1 MEYTFE
7 EIKEAYLKLRTYI
20 YYDSSNLFMRV
31 SLAEFE
37 TDEYE
42 PQEFFDRFFIN
53 NKYVSDHKIEAP
65 DNLDSIDKKLFILTY
80 ALNNYHEK
88 PEYINYHLSKIEGRC
103 LPKKIENENADFDS
117 TIISN
122 KRTADSYD
130 ISRIS
135 IFIEASIELHIIS
148 VLWIMKKGFELDRG
162 LYSNC
167 FGNRLI
173 LNKNKDAVVQGS
185 SLFKPYPRQYQKWR
199 DSAIEAARSCLS
211 KNDNVHILNLDIKDF
226 FYSVR
231 IPIEEIGAQFSFPSS
246 TENLYVVFAKIHEFF
261 TKLLVDKY
269 KYPYNI
275 KSEVLDKNG
284 EISKVVLPIGL
295 LSSFILANYHLS
307 PFDEKICSQIRPK
320 YYGRYVD
327 DLLIVLS
334 SPDITL
340 PSNLKPSSFN
350 IEDYKKWLSTSK
362 YLQDEKL
369 PIELK
374 NLTSLEKFVLNI
386 FSPIINLISTPKIF
400 VNYTNSHKHL
410 LKIQG
415 YERLYC
421 QSDKSTLYYFDKD
434 ETTLVID
441 KLKKDLEE
449 KSSEFRNYEDAE
461 GADDFEKSAYHLLY
475 DGSEGKVRTL
485 KDYREDRFGLS
496 VYLSKRI
503 FNALRSNNHISKD
516 EASKIVNF
524 FKGTNVLSLYPLWER
539 VFTFLLVNGHA
550 LSFVEFY
557 LNCANAI
564 DKMKLKNYPITLEQS
579 LATDTSRYLE
589 YAHELSL
596 SLHPSFISNLKIAK
610 KTYEYS
616 FNNLKNAK
624 NFFQLHYSPTDENSY
639 FINRFRESNL
649 VRHHY
654 TAQTLI
660 SYTNDDTSIKNIKN
674 LTEVKLDFE
683 KYNIASKLILNS
695 PRLLK
700 FWECCLSSFYEKL
713 SSIQP
718 IHDDT
723 FLFDFNTTD
732 ENKKHHLNKSFELFK
747 SANSKHS
754 NSYSDID
761 SNDIFLLLPNKDK
774 TDYSLNEIVVNN
786 KTRNLTP
793 RIAVV
798 NTKILDKNIESAVQ
812 SKPNL
817 EKDRFDNLYKIFKQ
831 AKSEKADILLF
842 PECFVPA
849 EYLDRIVWYSAK
861 EQKMIVTGLEH
872 ISINGYSFNFIVTIL
887 PFELNG
893 IKDAV
898 VTFRLKN
905 HYSYGEAE
913 LIQTNHLKVPRLKTK
928 TYDLFNWR
936 GIYFSSYYCFE
947 LADVRDRSLF
957 KSKIDLMI
965 ASEYNRDTNY
975 FSNIV
980 ESIARDLHVYVA
992 QVNTSHYGDTR
1003 ITQPADTVRKDILKL
1018 KGGLND
1024 TLLIGV
1030 IDIEG
1035 LRSFQ
1040 KNLFLT
1046 TKNHD
1051 IFKPLPPDFDVENV
1065 YIREKNHQFFK

>member
-1 MEYTFE
+1 MVYTFE

-20 YYDSSNLFMRV
+20 YYDSSNLFMRI
-31 SLAEFE
+31 SLAEFDS
-37 TDEYE
+37 DEYE
-42 PQEFFDRFFIN
+42 PQEFFDRLFIN
-53 NKYVSDHKIEAP
+53 TKYVSDNKIEVP
-65 DNLDSIDKKLFILTY
+65 DNLDSIDKKLFLLTY

-88 PEYINYHLSKIEGRC
+88 PEYLNYHLSKIDGRC
-103 LPKKIENENADFDS
+103 LPKKIDNSNADFDS

-122 KRTADSYD
+122 KRTADSYGV
-130 ISRIS
+130 SRIS

-162 LYSNC
+162 LYTNC

-173 LNKNKDAVVQGS
+173 LNKNKDAIVQGS

-199 DSAIEAARSCLS
+199 DSAIEVARTCLS
-211 KNDNVHILNLDIKDF
+211 KNENVHILNLDIKDF

-231 IPIEEIGAQFSFPSS
+231 IPIEEIGSELPFPSPS
-246 TENLYVVFAKIHEFF
+246 ENLYIIFAKIHEYF
-261 TKLLVDKY
+261 TKLLVYKY
-269 KYPYNI
+269 KYPYNL
-275 KSEVLDKNG
+275 KNEVLDKKG

-295 LSSFILANYHLS
+295 LSSFVLANFHLS
-307 PFDEKICSQIRPK
+307 PFDDKICSQIRPK

-334 SPDITL
+334 TPAITL
-340 PSNLKPSSFN
+340 PSNLKSSTFN
-350 IEDYKKWLSTSK
+350 FDEYQKWLSTST
-362 YLQDEKL
+362 YSSDEKF

-400 VNYTNSHKHL
+400 SNYIKDQKHL

-557 LNCANAI
+557 LNCAEAI
-564 DKMKLKNYPITLEQS
+564 DKMNLKNYPSTLEHF

-589 YAHELSL
+589 YANELAL
-596 SLHPSFISNLKIAK
+596 SLHPSFISSLQIAK

-616 FNNLKNAK
+616 FNKLSTSNK
-624 NFFQLHYSPTDENSY
+624 FFQLHYAPTDENSY
-639 FINRFRESNL
+639 FISRFRTSNL

-660 SYTNDDTSIKNIKN
+660 SYTNDANETKSFKNFTK
-674 LTEVKLDFE
+674 VKLDIK
-683 KYNIASKLILNS
+683 KYNISSDLILNS

-700 FWECCLSSFYEKL
+700 FWECCLSSFYEKMATL
-713 SSIQP
+713 LP
-718 IHDDT
+718 DNNDT
-723 FLFDFNTTD
+723 FLFEFETTD
-732 ENKKHHLNKSFELFK
+732 KTKKHHLHKSFELFK

-754 NSYSDID
+754 NSYSEINSKDV
-761 SNDIFLLLPNKDK
+761 FLLSPNNDNP
-774 TDYSLNEIVVNN
+774 DYSLNEIVVNHR
-786 KTRNLTP
+786 TRNLTP

-798 NTKILDKNIESAVQ
+798 NTNILDKNIELAVQ

-817 EKDRFDNLYKIFKQ
+817 EKDRFDTLYKIFKQ

-872 ISINGYSFNFIVTIL
+872 ISLNGYSFNFIVTIL

-905 HYSYGEAE
+905 HYSYGEAK
-913 LIQTNHLKVPRLKTK
+913 LIQTNHLKVPKLSSKC
-928 TYDLFNWR
+928 YELFNWK

-980 ESIARDLHVYVA
+980 ESISRDLHVYVA

-1003 ITQPADTVRKDILKL
+1003 ITQPANTAKKDILKL

-1030 IDIEG
+1030 LDIVG

-1040 KNLFLT
+1040 KNLFIT
-1046 TKNHD
+1046 TENHD
-1051 IFKPLPPDFDVENV
+1051 IFKPLPPDFPVENV
-1065 YIREKNHQFFK
+1065 YTRERNDQFFI